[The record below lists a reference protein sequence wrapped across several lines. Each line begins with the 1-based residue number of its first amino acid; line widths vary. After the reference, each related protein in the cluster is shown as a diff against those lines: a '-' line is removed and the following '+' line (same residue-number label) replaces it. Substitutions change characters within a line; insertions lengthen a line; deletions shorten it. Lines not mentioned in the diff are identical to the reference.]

1 MSFGD
6 GVVERHAEFGD
17 DDLDVEDGIDEV
29 RYEGGPADI
38 DELLTEIEEI
48 MEDSRK

>member
-1 MSFGD
+1 M
-6 GVVERHAEFGD
+6 
-17 DDLDVEDGIDEV
+17 EDGIDEV